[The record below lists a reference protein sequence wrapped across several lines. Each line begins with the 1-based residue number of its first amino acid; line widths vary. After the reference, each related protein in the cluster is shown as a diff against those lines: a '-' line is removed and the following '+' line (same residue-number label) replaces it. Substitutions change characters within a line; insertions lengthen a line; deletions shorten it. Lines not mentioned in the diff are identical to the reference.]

1 MKLYGGIDPHS
12 NSSVVALL
20 DADDQVVYRQRLSND
35 AAEIVAALAPFR
47 RPRWERRPSHSIHVR
62 SARKRKMANAW
73 CEMESGH
80 APFSSPLTPHLQWSE
95 LSVSTATLGRV
106 GRCRCMEL
114 LTDA

>member
-35 AAEIVAALAPFR
+35 AAAIVPALAPFR

-62 SARKRKMANAW
+62 PARKRKMANAW

-80 APFSSPLTPHLQWSE
+80 APFSSPLTPHPSPLTCS
-95 LSVSTATLGRV
+95 GRS
-106 GRCRCMEL
+106 
-114 LTDA
+114 